1 MVPAAAAI
9 MAITFAAHLITADAA
24 AAPAAA
30 ERLNEKK
37 GAGIRAFPD

>member
-9 MAITFAAHLITADAA
+9 MAITFAAHLITVAA
-24 AAPAAA
+24 AVATVAAK
-30 ERLNEKK
+30 RLNDKK